1 MAQAL
6 GSLRKVRWSDSV
18 LQLIAR
24 TLRPAPGFD
33 SGRIIRNS
41 VKSGEMELWQV
52 NDHSA
57 AVTQFTGDTL
67 RVHCY
72 EGKDVLGFAGMFH
85 HIAKQNG
92 CKRITFH
99 ADNPALV
106 KKLKPYQPRS
116 LGDNEYEVSL

>member
-1 MAQAL
+1 MAAL

-18 LQLIAR
+18 LALIAR

-33 SGRIIRNS
+33 SAGIIRDS
-41 VKSGEMELWQV
+41 VKRGEMELWQV

-57 AVTQFTGDTL
+57 AVTQFQGDTL

-85 HIAKQNG
+85 HIAQKNG
-92 CKRITFH
+92 CKKITFH
-99 ADNPALV
+99 TEAAALV
-106 KKLKPYQPRS
+106 KKLHKYKPRA
-116 LGDNEYEVSL
+116 LGNNEYEVTL